1 LRELI
6 PRRIRLFI
14 WRAVR
19 HGRQFLQRFRVRRDV
34 RSAEA
39 AYCADPPS
47 NQTAIDVFKGTWTS
61 ALPPQYGVT
70 AGTLD
75 SFDDVRVRWA
85 AGALPGGF
93 KDLSILELGPYEGY
107 TAWQFERQGARAVTA
122 VEANDLNFLKAL
134 VVKEVTGLKARL
146 LFGDFAAYLERA
158 AERFDL
164 VWASGVLYHSTD
176 PLRLLDLISRVTDVV
191 FIHTHYYAP
200 EIAASSPHAYS
211 FFEPGRN
218 RTASLPAAAGDRGRS
233 LTLHYKAYGQLK
245 RGSFSGGP
253 AGHSYW
259 MEKDDIFAALRA
271 AGFEDI
277 QVGAD
282 DPGNPNGPA
291 MFFLARRIR

>member
-1 LRELI
+1 MRELI
-6 PRRIRLFI
+6 PRSFRLHT

-19 HGRQFLQRFRVRRDV
+19 RGRQFLQRFRVRRDV

-47 NQTAIDVFKGTWTS
+47 NQTAIDIFKGTWTS
-61 ALPPQYGVT
+61 AFPPQYGVT

-75 SFDDVRVRWA
+75 SFDDVRVGWA
-85 AGALPGGF
+85 AGVLPGGF
-93 KDLSILELGPYEGY
+93 TGLSILELGPYEGY
-107 TAWQFERQGARAVTA
+107 TTWQLERRGARAVTA

-134 VVKEVTGLKARL
+134 VVKEVTGFKARL

-158 AERFDL
+158 KERFDL
-164 VWASGVLYHSTD
+164 VWASGVLYHSAD
-176 PLRLLDLISRVTDVV
+176 PLHLLDLISRVTDVV

-200 EIAASSPHAYS
+200 EIASSPHAYS

-218 RTASLPAAAGDRGRS
+218 RTTS
-233 LTLHYKAYGQLK
+233 LTSEAGQSGRDVTIHYKAYGQLK

-271 AGFEDI
+271 RGFDDI

-291 MFFLARRIR
+291 MFCLARRIR